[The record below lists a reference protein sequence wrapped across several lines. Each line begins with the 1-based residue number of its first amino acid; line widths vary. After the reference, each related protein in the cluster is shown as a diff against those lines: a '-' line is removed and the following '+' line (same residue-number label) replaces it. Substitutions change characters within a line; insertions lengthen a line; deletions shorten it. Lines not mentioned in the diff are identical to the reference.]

1 MDEALLNFLIHA
13 VNNVG
18 FPIVVIGYLFFRFE
32 KKLSALDHSIQ
43 ELDADFHK
51 RKKSKGAARHGERDT
66 A

>member
-1 MDEALLNFLIHA
+1 MQAI
-13 VNNVG
+13 NNVG

-51 RKKSKGAARHGERDT
+51 KAKG
-66 A
+66 

>member
-1 MDEALLNFLIHA
+1 MDEAMLNFLVHA

-51 RKKSKGAARHGERDT
+51 RKKAKE
-66 A
+66 

>member
-1 MDEALLNFLIHA
+1 MLNFLVHA

-32 KKLSALDHSIQ
+32 KKLNALDHSIQ

-51 RKKSKGAARHGERDT
+51 RKKAKE
-66 A
+66 